1 MILFCA
7 VQGVPTAPAAGT
19 PHFSEE
25 LIERIGRG
33 DREALREL
41 YEKTAR
47 AIYAFAL
54 AQLRDPEEA
63 QDLMQDTF
71 LKVRAA
77 AHLYQAMGKPM
88 AWLFTIARN
97 LARTRQVKA
106 AATLPTDGA
115 GWEEDPSLA
124 YVSDPEDRLVLQA
137 ALELL
142 SEEERRVLLLHC
154 VAGMKHRELARD
166 LGQPLS
172 TVLSRYNRALKK
184 LRTYLEGQEGAQ

>member
-7 VQGVPTAPAAGT
+7 VQGAPAAPAAQT
-19 PHFSEE
+19 PPFSEE
-25 LIERIGRG
+25 LIARIGRG

-47 AIYAFAL
+47 AVYAFAL
-54 AQLRDPEEA
+54 AQLRDPEGA
-63 QDLMQDTF
+63 QDVMQDTF

-77 AHLYQAMGKPM
+77 AHLYRPMGKPM

-106 AATLPTDGA
+106 AAWAEEGLS
-115 GWEEDPSLA
+115 WEMDPSMA
-124 YVSDPEDRLVLQA
+124 YVSDPEDRLVLRA
-137 ALELL
+137 ALEVL
-142 SEEERRVLLLHC
+142 SEEERRVVLLHC

-172 TVLSRYNRALKK
+172 TILSRYNRALKK